1 MQCVSNIPRR
11 ATARAG
17 GVSKTNERE
26 TITSV
31 QVLTLKSG
39 RIFLPNIRLI
49 GQGARRIF
57 AESSNLS
64 NIEHRAVIKYFVKKG
79 KRPKKFLKTWYQFF
93 RNLRLRIR
101 WSKNGLAYFNKDER
115 AVKMILAQGVL

>member
-1 MQCVSNIPRR
+1 MYFEDPYSGEPQKYFLGKMISQ
-11 ATARAG
+11 
-17 GVSKTNERE
+17 NEDD
-26 TITSV
+26 I
-31 QVLTLKSG
+31 L
-39 RIFLPNIRLI
+39 
-49 GQGARRIF
+49 

-79 KRPKKFLKTWYQFF
+79 KTPKEILKTWYQFF

-101 WSKNGLAYFNKDER
+101 WSKMASLISNKDER